1 MPSNNLLKQLRRSN
15 KTFFRSLAVCRKCCT
30 FADIQALTKSPNDWA
45 KRKMSQHFEIK
56 GYAARWLGDQLT
68 SFQKFYFWI
77 MVLSLLLWPILAFV
91 ALFFFD
97 APSRSFFD
105 DICRSGMAFTIWLYP
120 LYLLPLIRLWFRFSK
135 RIGATW
141 LYYFCPFYVA
151 NQIIGSYFSIV

>member
-1 MPSNNLLKQLRRSN
+1 MIHQFFSWLFVGNVVPLQ
-15 KTFFRSLAVCRKCCT
+15 KTR
-30 FADIQALTKSPNDWA
+30 LTKSPNDWA
-45 KRKMSQHFEIK
+45 KRKMSQDFEIK

-77 MVLSLLLWPILAFV
+77 MVLSLLLWPIPAFV

-97 APSRSFFD
+97 APSRSTLD

-141 LYYFCPFYVA
+141 LYYFCPFIPVA
-151 NQIIGSYFSIV
+151 IFYMFMQLDKL